1 METNIANTDEKQKT
15 LLEFFELVEKPMWQT
30 VLHNMIQKYG
40 MQIWDID
47 VSILLEKLLEDAYK
61 KENLKNA
68 SLIVLICTILLKSKS
83 RRIGLRELEQNIK
96 EDLKELEQVKQMDEL
111 EAIMQDP
118 DAAQKYNDLLEL
130 ESKLKRLFDR
140 HEKGLNPKTIK
151 EFQYTVRIE
160 SYFQLKSKLIGF
172 FLNNDETTY
181 SNLQSKVQTNNSLIM
196 GLLLLNNE
204 NKITM
209 KQKVPYQD
217 FIIKKVVEKTN

>member
-1 METNIANTDEKQKT
+1 MEQNIANNDEKQKT

-30 VLHNMIQKYG
+30 VLRAMIQKYG

-47 VSILLEKLLEDAYK
+47 VSVLLEKLLADAYE

-96 EDLKELEQVKQMDEL
+96 DDLKEIEQIQEMDEL
-111 EAIMQDP
+111 EIISDP
-118 DAAQKYNDLLEL
+118 EAAQKYNDLLEL

-140 HEKGLNPKTIK
+140 QERNLNPKTIK
-151 EFQYTVRIE
+151 EFQYTIRIE

-172 FLNNDETTY
+172 FANNDETTY
-181 SNLQSKVQTNNSLIM
+181 SNLRSKVETNNSLIM

-204 NKITM
+204 NKVSL
-209 KQKVPYQD
+209 KQKVPYED
-217 FIIKKVVEKTN
+217 FVIKKIVEKN